1 MKLYDDPEEYQ
12 EHARARAWRRDERLE
27 RLVAMQRTDSSR
39 FDALPSC
46 VQMQVAMYESM
57 RPKEQSR

>member
-12 EHARARAWRRDERLE
+12 EHARARAWLRDDGLE
-27 RLVAMQRTDSSR
+27 RLVAMQRTDPAR
-39 FDALPSC
+39 FDALPSR

-57 RPKEQSR
+57 RPKGRS